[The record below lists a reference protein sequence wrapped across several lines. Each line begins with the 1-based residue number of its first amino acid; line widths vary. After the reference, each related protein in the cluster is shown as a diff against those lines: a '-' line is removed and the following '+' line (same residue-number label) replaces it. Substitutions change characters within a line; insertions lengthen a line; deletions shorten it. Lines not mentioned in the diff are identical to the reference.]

1 MTWTILRGYCTLTKQ
16 VYRLFTL
23 REVWMYINRITGA
36 TVMESL
42 TDEIC
47 KNLREA
53 RTGDKR
59 CINFI
64 PSARSTEVVYL

>member
-1 MTWTILRGYCTLTKQ
+1 
-16 VYRLFTL
+16 
-23 REVWMYINRITGA
+23 MYINRITGA